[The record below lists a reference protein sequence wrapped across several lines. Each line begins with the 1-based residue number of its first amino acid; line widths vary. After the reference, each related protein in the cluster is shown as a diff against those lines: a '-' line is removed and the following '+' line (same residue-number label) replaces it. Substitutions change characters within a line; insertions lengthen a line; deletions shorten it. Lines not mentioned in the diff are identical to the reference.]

1 MAGSKFNYLE
11 LKALDWILGAFSFSV
26 PSTLYLALFTTAPTS
41 AGGGVEVST
50 TSTAYARVAITNNS
64 TNWPAASGG
73 GPGTKANGAA
83 FTFPT
88 ATAAWGTIVAWG
100 LFDAAS
106 AGNGIYF
113 GTLNTS
119 RAVNLG
125 DTPSFAI
132 GALTITET

>member
-1 MAGSKFNYLE
+1 MAGSKFVFSE
-11 LKALDWILGAFSFSV
+11 LKALDWLLGAFSYTV
-26 PSTLYLALFTTAPTS
+26 PSTLYLALFTVAPTS
-41 AGGGVEVST
+41 AGGGTECAGGS
-50 TSTAYARVAITNNS
+50 YARVPITNNS
-64 TNWPAASGG
+64 TNWPAATGS

-88 ATAAWGTIVAWG
+88 ASASWGTVVAWG

-106 AGNGIYF
+106 AGNGLYW
-113 GTLNTS
+113 GTLNTPRPVALS
-119 RAVNLG
+119 

>member
-1 MAGSKFNYLE
+1 MAGSKFNFLE
-11 LKALDWILGAFSFSV
+11 LKALDWILGGFSYTV
-26 PSTLYLALFTTAPTS
+26 PSTLYLALYTAAPTS
-41 AGGGVEVST
+41 SGGGTEASGG
-50 TSTAYARVAITNNS
+50 SYARVSITNNS
-64 TNWPAASGG
+64 TNWPAATGG
-73 GPGTKANGAA
+73 GPGTKANGTA